1 MLIFLKSGIIQA
13 SGQPRIAIPMLHLR
27 YPLVCILTCVL
38 GACASQSGKTI
49 GSLDNNSAEYASAA
63 CQNARHNAWIHEET
77 QNAKLW
83 AGPSAVL
90 LLGPAAIFPV
100 FLTNVGVNTA
110 DHLQA
115 NNIAANCGG
124 KVHPQDEVN
133 KSIAL
138 DATLSLAVGSFA
150 PVAPVAK

>member
-1 MLIFLKSGIIQA
+1 MPFLR
-13 SGQPRIAIPMLHLR
+13 QPLL
-27 YPLVCILTCVL
+27 CILTCVL
-38 GACASQSGKTI
+38 TACASQSAKTI
-49 GSLDNNSAEYASAA
+49 GSLDNESPEYVTAA

-90 LLGPAAIFPV
+90 LLGPVAIVPV

-115 NNIAANCGG
+115 NDIAANCGG
-124 KVHPQDEVN
+124 KAKPQQEVN
-133 KSIAL
+133 HNIAL
-138 DATLSLAVGSFA
+138 DATLSLAVGSVVPMA
-150 PVAPVAK
+150 SASK

>member
-1 MLIFLKSGIIQA
+1 MPS
-13 SGQPRIAIPMLHLR
+13 MR
-27 YPLVCILTCVL
+27 YPLLCILTCVL
-38 GACASQSGKTI
+38 AGCASQSAKTI
-49 GSLDNNSAEYASAA
+49 GSLDNESPEYTSAA

-90 LLGPAAIFPV
+90 LLGPVAIVPV

-115 NNIAANCGG
+115 NDIAANCGG
-124 KVHPQDEVN
+124 KVKPQQEVN
-133 KSIAL
+133 STIAL
-138 DATLSLAVGSFA
+138 DATLSLAVGSVV
-150 PVAPVAK
+150 PVSTASK